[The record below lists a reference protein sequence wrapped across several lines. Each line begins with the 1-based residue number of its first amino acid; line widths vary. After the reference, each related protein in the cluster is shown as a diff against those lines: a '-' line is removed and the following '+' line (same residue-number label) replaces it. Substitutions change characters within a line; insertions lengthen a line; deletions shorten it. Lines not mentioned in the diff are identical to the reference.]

1 MWVSFNTIY
10 SRDHRFI
17 WPPCILIGK
26 KKRGGELS
34 WQKSVLMI
42 YFGFDHCNFMN
53 FLKRQLIEE
62 NTTVGQVNYKIWLS
76 ASIDSFIRWS
86 GWFKSAKIFVNW
98 EHLSYFAS
106 DHKRNFEALLFLRIA
121 GKTSPGVQNLHKFH
135 HFWLAMF
142 LPNQKPR
149 KKVTYLS

>member
-1 MWVSFNTIY
+1 MRIQSFLTI
-10 SRDHRFI
+10 
-17 WPPCILIGK
+17 
-26 KKRGGELS
+26 
-34 WQKSVLMI
+34 
-42 YFGFDHCNFMN
+42 MN

-76 ASIDSFIRWS
+76 ASIDSFIGWS

-106 DHKRNFEALLFLRIA
+106 DHKRHFEALSFLRIA

-142 LPNQKPR
+142 LPNQIPR
-149 KKVTYLS
+149 KKVTYLPEKKGERERANFCTSMIFGW